1 MSVMRLPQADPR
13 DAPAF
18 LWALQW
24 DLLAKA
30 ESALGPRDTSKKI
43 YQPQFTDNGPVMR
56 NTPNLD
62 GAFAEL
68 SRDAESSWSYV
79 IFELA
84 HESVHLLN
92 PIPGNTNNLEEG
104 VAVAFSLSV
113 QPEYGVN
120 NPPAMKS
127 YIDALQLVCVLPGG
141 PLEAGRRVRERIGR
155 LSAVTVKDLRA
166 LFPSV
171 DRQVLNK
178 LAASFIRDA

>member
-1 MSVMRLPQADPR
+1 MRLPQADPR

-18 LWALQW
+18 LWALQLE
-24 DLLAKA
+24 LLAKA
-30 ESALGPRDTSKKI
+30 ESALGPRDPSKTI
-43 YQPQFTDNGPVMR
+43 YQPEFTDDGPLIR

-68 SRDAESSWSYV
+68 SRNGESYWPTV
-79 IFELA
+79 VFELA